1 MVELTFEDLE
11 KMAEQEP
18 EEIHPD
24 EAMSRLGPAFSKLRE
39 CKDGKDFMEEMERIF
54 WRMEDGPIDRKKDVN
69 VHTIIGVCQ
78 LAHHI
83 RDKDEISPSR
93 RKSFNR
99 IIPWLIQLRNKIQKK
114 VPEDIIKFVLQ
125 KFEERNRPA
134 PSNVRLESIERFWS
148 IPD

>member
-1 MVELTFEDLE
+1 MKELTFEDLR
-11 KMAEQEP
+11 KMAKQES

-24 EAMSRLGPAFSKLRE
+24 EAMRRLGPAFSKLRE

-54 WRMEDGPIDRKKDVN
+54 LGMEDGRIDREDVN

-78 LAHHI
+78 LVHHV
-83 RDKDEISPSR
+83 RNGISPSR
-93 RKSFNR
+93 QKSFKR

-114 VPEDIIKFVLQ
+114 TPEDIIKFVLQ

-134 PSNVRLESIERFWS
+134 LSNVRPESIKQSWL